1 MEENKITYTIKE
13 YAELL
18 GVPEQTVLK
27 RVERMSSST
36 ERKYFVSFP
45 RPDQL
50 MFDPNRK
57 QRWSIEVPEF
67 EVDYLLKLKEYNSK

>member
-1 MEENKITYTIKE
+1 MKSYTINE

-50 MFDPNRK
+50 MFDPKGRY
-57 QRWSIEVPEF
+57 RWTIEVPEF
-67 EVDYLLKLKEYNSK
+67 EVEYLTKLKEYNSK